1 MIKVVEISSDADLA
15 SFSQH
20 LMDKGVRHRFTQE
33 GSKQILWADTESAAI
48 LLRETFIKY
57 RAGEIQ
63 INQSENQ
70 GISLFSHLRD
80 AAGRFPLTLVL
91 IALNILFFPVGY
103 AMNELDSDSLFAYMM
118 FLEIEQVGSDY
129 YFLTLEETI
138 AGGQWWRFVTP
149 MFVHFSWLHIVFN
162 LLWIWEISRR
172 IELVN
177 GALGLFCVVAV
188 ASIIANVS
196 QFMISG
202 PGFFGGMSGVVFG
215 LLGHSLVWS
224 RLVPKKATGVSPSV
238 YIFMLIFLALGFT
251 GVIDALGVGNI
262 ANGAHLGGLVSGL
275 ITGGLAAMSA
285 RFMRWKR

>member
-1 MIKVVEISSDADLA
+1 
-15 SFSQH
+15 
-20 LMDKGVRHRFTQE
+20 
-33 GSKQILWADTESAAI
+33 
-48 LLRETFIKY
+48 
-57 RAGEIQ
+57 
-63 INQSENQ
+63 
-70 GISLFSHLRD
+70 
-80 AAGRFPLTLVL
+80 
-91 IALNILFFPVGY
+91 
-103 AMNELDSDSLFAYMM
+103 
-118 FLEIEQVGSDY
+118 
-129 YFLTLEETI
+129 
-138 AGGQWWRFVTP
+138 

-162 LLWIWEISRR
+162 LLWIWEIGRR

-188 ASIIANVS
+188 ASMIANVS

-224 RLVPKKATGVSPSV
+224 RLLPKKATGVSPSV

-251 GVIDALGVGNI
+251 GVIDTLGVANI

-285 RFMRWKR
+285 WFMRWNR